1 MLREEY
7 SHGARGPVW
16 LCIMRCTSRYM
27 CLVSMPRTRIALQK
41 VGLRLGG
48 SFLSAMPSCQPWW
61 HGECPLTAP
70 YARAATIWINVLEPR
85 LDNDDGTGWF
95 ARSSIHQSI
104 SYDPPWNLR
113 LSMSWERQR
122 RQITCV
128 GLRGMV
134 LAGHSWSGRINSIK
148 SISGR
153 GDDAGA
159 VYIPDGP
166 DLRYQQST

>member
-1 MLREEY
+1 MVRPELN
-7 SHGARGPVW
+7 
-16 LCIMRCTSRYM
+16 
-27 CLVSMPRTRIALQK
+27 
-41 VGLRLGG
+41 
-48 SFLSAMPSCQPWW
+48 PS
-61 HGECPLTAP
+61 
-70 YARAATIWINVLEPR
+70 INQL
-85 LDNDDGTGWF
+85 
-95 ARSSIHQSI
+95 RSSMESAAI
-104 SYDPPWNLR
+104 DEL
-113 LSMSWERQR
+113 ERQR

-134 LAGHSWSGRINSIK
+134 IAGHSWSCRINSIK

>member
-95 ARSSIHQSI
+95 ARSSIHPSI
-104 SYDPPWNLR
+104 NQLR
-113 LSMSWERQR
+113 SSVESAAIDELGTSTQ
-122 RQITCV
+122 TNHV
-128 GLRGMV
+128 RGIARDGYCWAFLV
-134 LAGHSWSGRINSIK
+134 L
-148 SISGR
+148 
-153 GDDAGA
+153 
-159 VYIPDGP
+159 
-166 DLRYQQST
+166 